1 MCKTNPMFF
10 PFKGGDGDLEFF
22 PNSRFLFLPMMMMI
36 IINRSKS
43 LVWYGYQM

>member
-10 PFKGGDGDLEFF
+10 PFKSGDGDLEFF
-22 PNSRFLFLPMMMMI
+22 LNSRFLFLPMMMMMMMM

-43 LVWYGYQM
+43 LA